1 MTLAS
6 EADAPGNQSHEP
18 DLQRL
23 FAAGA
28 GGALALG
35 GIARGGVTGVAT
47 SALGGGLIYKAFA
60 PGRRATPGA
69 TAATHQ
75 GQTVKAERAVTIDR
89 PREDLYDFWR
99 DLSNLPRIMQGIE
112 SVHVKDDKHSHW
124 SMQLPGQRI
133 EWDAEIFCDE
143 PGSLMAWRS
152 LEHANIANAGT
163 VIFEDGPPGRGTIVK
178 LVVNYE
184 PPAGALG
191 KLVAGLM
198 PQEPGK
204 LAGRTLRR
212 FKQLSETGEIATSE
226 YRRGLTSNQVKVLQ
240 EQDETARAGTMAG
253 AGR

>member
-1 MTLAS
+1 M
-6 EADAPGNQSHEP
+6 E
-18 DLQRL
+18 
-23 FAAGA
+23 
-28 GGALALG
+28 
-35 GIARGGVTGVAT
+35 
-47 SALGGGLIYKAFA
+47 
-60 PGRRATPGA
+60 
-69 TAATHQ
+69 
-75 GQTVKAERAVTIDR
+75 
-89 PREDLYDFWR
+89 
-99 DLSNLPRIMQGIE
+99 GIE
-112 SVHVKDDKHSHW
+112 SVHVKDDKHLHW

-133 EWDAEIFCDE
+133 EWDAEICREE
-143 PGSLMAWRS
+143 PGSLIAWRS
-152 LEHANIANAGT
+152 LEHAGIVNAGT
-163 VIFEDGPPGRGTIVK
+163 VIFEDAPPGRGTIVK
-178 LVVNYE
+178 LVINYE